1 MRKLKLQRYRKHKEE
16 WLIWLLFQS
25 FAQRCGSAGWENR
38 ATMENVRMNISF
50 DGVNRSSGKWLLVIW
65 LFLVRDCICL

>member
-16 WLIWLLFQS
+16 WLFQS
-25 FAQRCGSAGWENR
+25 FAQRYGSAGRENR
-38 ATMENVRMNISF
+38 AAMENIRMNISF
-50 DGVNRSSGKWLLVIW
+50 DVVNRSSGKWLLVIW